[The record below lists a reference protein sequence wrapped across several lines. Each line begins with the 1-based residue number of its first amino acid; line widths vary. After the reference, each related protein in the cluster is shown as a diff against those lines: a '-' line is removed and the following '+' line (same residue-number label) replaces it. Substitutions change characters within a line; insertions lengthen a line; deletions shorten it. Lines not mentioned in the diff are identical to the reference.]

1 MQASNHHQVKSSFYE
16 RDETMIALIGSSLIK
31 KIEKELLNKSKKNRD
46 TRNLQ
51 KNGFHSEV
59 LHERVVLKILA
70 NVYLLTL

>member
-1 MQASNHHQVKSSFYE
+1 
-16 RDETMIALIGSSLIK
+16 MIALIGSSLIK

-59 LHERVVLKILA
+59 LLERLVLKILA